1 MTAPRSATVARARV
15 AVTALFFVLGAV
27 LGVWSAHIPL
37 LKAGLA
43 LDDAALGLA
52 LLAMGVG
59 AVAAMPLAAAL
70 VHHVGPAR
78 VAPAAGVAL
87 AAMLSTAPLAPDLAM
102 LAAAAAAIGIAAG
115 VCDIAMNAQ
124 AAQVERALGRPAMS
138 SIHAF
143 FSIGGLVGGAAGAGT
158 IGLGFTAPAGMGL
171 AALALAALAAAT
183 SVWLALPGPREPVEG
198 PAFRLP
204 NAAVLGLGA
213 LALCS
218 FVCEGA
224 LMEWSGVFLRD
235 VAGAPLAIA
244 AGGYAAVSAAM
255 TVGRLFG
262 DRVVGRLG
270 PGRAVQLSGAL
281 AVAGLAILIAAPN
294 PWVAYAGLALAG
306 LGLSNVVPVIFSAAG
321 RVPGVAPSAAL
332 AMIATVGYGGQ
343 LLAPPGIGFLSAG
356 YGLRVGFLVLL
367 AAALLI
373 TLGARLTITPPA
385 RSPHG

>member
-1 MTAPRSATVARARV
+1 
-15 AVTALFFVLGAV
+15 
-27 LGVWSAHIPL
+27 
-37 LKAGLA
+37 
-43 LDDAALGLA
+43 
-52 LLAMGVG
+52 
-59 AVAAMPLAAAL
+59 
-70 VHHVGPAR
+70 
-78 VAPAAGVAL
+78 
-87 AAMLSTAPLAPDLAM
+87 
-102 LAAAAAAIGIAAG
+102 
-115 VCDIAMNAQ
+115 
-124 AAQVERALGRPAMS
+124 
-138 SIHAF
+138 
-143 FSIGGLVGGAAGAGT
+143 
-158 IGLGFTAPAGMGL
+158 
-171 AALALAALAAAT
+171 
-183 SVWLALPGPREPVEG
+183 
-198 PAFRLP
+198 
-204 NAAVLGLGA
+204 VLGLGA

-224 LMEWSGVFLRD
+224 LMEWTGVFLRD

-367 AAALLI
+367 AAALMIALAA
-373 TLGARLTITPPA
+373 GRTITPPA